1 MLFCYLSVIILAL
14 KFLENRKNCTEKE
27 INNGGLNLSIDNLNN
42 INEIILEKIKKKDNS
57 DQNKKT
63 INYKANNRNK
73 NNTTDLFPN
82 NSLNELN
89 IDKINKSINMNSLN
103 NKNIFENSNFMEK
116 VIKHKEKNIFLNKRN
131 SFKKKVYINNK
142 LINYSDVN
150 SYINKKNDS
159 KNQSFTDKAKTNKIK
174 KLNSAKINFAGN
186 IINKEDGVKSK
197 FNYINKIEVKPNKNR
212 NANKSLSKKKEKEK
226 EEIYIDLNN
235 NNYKIRVN
243 PNPNKYTAFLNKSDK
258 SNKTHFSKDKNPF
271 AQNDTNRKSLILSS
285 NDNPKKNIQNTQN
298 SQNNTSVQQENSK
311 INQQQK
317 IRNVSRRNTKNLS
330 KKEKAF
336 YLLSKSP
343 VLRLIERLIFGRST
357 QNVREVQSVSDIL
370 NRHKIFLKNK
380 IKELEEEINECDK
393 KINVPF
399 NASKTA
405 EITFNFILT
414 KDEEEFKRF
423 IIFMETDEEEK
434 EYNIYIKLI
443 YLLFDENYDGV
454 EEDKLDEHFYEIIN
468 KKGFKNIKDY
478 LYHIYIKKNENIN
491 IIHNIDKINELLK
504 EAPNLIGDHFNN
516 KICRFVLFTSFLI
529 SEIVEYG
536 NDIKNTIE
544 LKIKTKAFIDIIK
557 NKLLLYETNK

>member
-1 MLFCYLSVIILAL
+1 MLFCYLSVITIAL

-63 INYKANNRNK
+63 INYKPNNRNK
-73 NNTTDLFPN
+73 NNTTDLFSN

-89 IDKINKSINMNSLN
+89 IDKMNKSININSLN
-103 NKNIFENSNFMEK
+103 NKNIFENSNFIEK
-116 VIKHKEKNIFLNKRN
+116 VIKHKEKNIILNKRN
-131 SFKKKVYINNK
+131 SYKKKVYINNK

-186 IINKEDGVKSK
+186 IINKEDGMKSK

-258 SNKTHFSKDKNPF
+258 SNKSHFSKDKNPF
-271 AQNDTNRKSLILSS
+271 TQNDNNRKSLILSS

-298 SQNNTSVQQENSK
+298 TQNNSVQQENSK
-311 INQQQK
+311 INQQQQK
-317 IRNVSRRNTKNLS
+317 IRNLSRRNTKNLS

-443 YLLFDENYDGV
+443 YLLFDENYEGV
-454 EEDKLDEHFYEIIN
+454 EVDKLDEHFYEIIN

>member
-73 NNTTDLFPN
+73 NNTTDLFSN

-89 IDKINKSINMNSLN
+89 IDKINKSININSIN

-197 FNYINKIEVKPNKNR
+197 FNYTNKIEVKPNKNR

-271 AQNDTNRKSLILSS
+271 TQNDNNRKSLILSS

-298 SQNNTSVQQENSK
+298 IQNNSVQQENSK
-311 INQQQK
+311 IIQHQK
-317 IRNVSRRNTKNLS
+317 NRNLSRRNTKNLS

-357 QNVREVQSVSDIL
+357 QNVREIQSVSDIL

-443 YLLFDENYDGV
+443 YLLFDENYEGV
-454 EEDKLDEHFYEIIN
+454 EVDKLDEHFYEIIN

-557 NKLLLYETNK
+557 NKLLLYEANK